1 MDTEQR
7 TIDITK
13 TQNELNSSREIN
25 LSEKNISKSKKKT
38 KFKLVKNL
46 IRKKLTKKKK
56 NKYYLKLLS
65 INLNI
70 KNIYFLTKTYF
81 QNSK

>member
-46 IRKKLTKKKK
+46 IRKKLTKKKEQ
-56 NKYYLKLLS
+56 
-65 INLNI
+65 I
-70 KNIYFLTKTYF
+70 LT
-81 QNSK
+81 

>member
-56 NKYYLKLLS
+56 NKY
-65 INLNI
+65 
-70 KNIYFLTKTYF
+70 
-81 QNSK
+81 